1 MTVRTDKEFILTDII
16 ATSVPTSQNIYLSFK
31 EDSVMKIRSLF
42 VAGNT
47 GGLFNLTSG
56 IPFSPGADVVFN
68 AQFVGS
74 QVYLTIT
81 GYLSVRVNWD

>member
-1 MTVRTDKEFILTDII
+1 
-16 ATSVPTSQNIYLSFK
+16 
-31 EDSVMKIRSLF
+31 MKIRSLF

-56 IPFSPGADVVFN
+56 IPFSPGPDVVFN

-81 GYLSVRVNWD
+81 GYLLDHLDP

>member
-1 MTVRTDKEFILTDII
+1 MTVPTDKEFILTDII
-16 ATSVPTSQNIYLSFK
+16 ATSVPTSQNIYLSVK
-31 EDSVMKIRSLF
+31 EDSVMKIPSLF

-56 IPFSPGADVVFN
+56 IPFSPGPDVVFN

-81 GYLSVRVNWD
+81 GYPLDHLDP

>member
-1 MTVRTDKEFILTDII
+1 MTVPTDKEFILTDII
-16 ATSVPTSQNIYLSFK
+16 ATSVPTSPNIYLSVK

-42 VAGNT
+42 VADNT

-74 QVYLTIT
+74 QIYLTIT
-81 GYLSVRVNWD
+81 GYLLDHLSP